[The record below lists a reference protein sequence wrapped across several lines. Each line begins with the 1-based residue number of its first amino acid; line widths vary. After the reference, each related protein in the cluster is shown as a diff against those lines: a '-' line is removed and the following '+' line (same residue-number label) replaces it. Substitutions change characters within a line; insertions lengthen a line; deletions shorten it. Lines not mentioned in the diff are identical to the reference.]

1 MSSSR
6 NIESIKKDVLNLGK
20 GPTLELEHALSA
32 KKCIRLILLKII
44 KNSV

>member
-6 NIESIKKDVLNLGK
+6 KIESIKKDVLNLGK
-20 GPTLELEHALSA
+20 GPAPELEHALSA